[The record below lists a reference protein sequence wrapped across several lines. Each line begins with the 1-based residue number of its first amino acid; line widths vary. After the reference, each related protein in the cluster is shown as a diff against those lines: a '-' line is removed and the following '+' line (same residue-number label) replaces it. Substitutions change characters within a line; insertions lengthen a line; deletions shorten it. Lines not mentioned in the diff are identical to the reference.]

1 MLQPASLPLGST
13 RRQSG
18 LSDTPVTKYLVHR
31 STEGLPNSNALIE
44 GQRTGASCFLN
55 EYEEMMP
62 AIFCIPA
69 RSPRVV
75 ARAELEVMLLVAQ
88 AGTKTAGVKVYASY

>member
-1 MLQPASLPLGST
+1 
-13 RRQSG
+13 
-18 LSDTPVTKYLVHR
+18 
-31 STEGLPNSNALIE
+31 
-44 GQRTGASCFLN
+44 
-55 EYEEMMP
+55 MP